1 MFDAIVV
8 GARCGGS
15 PTAML
20 LAQQGHRVLLVDR
33 ARFPSDTLSTHF
45 IWPPGIACLKRWGL
59 LDRVA
64 ATNCPPI
71 RTMGLD
77 LADFQ
82 LIGEPPPFEG
92 VAECFV
98 PRRTVLDKLLI
109 DAAAEAGAEVREEF
123 LVTGLTSSD
132 GRVTG
137 IRGHCRG
144 GPEVEEQARI
154 TIGADGRDSLI
165 AKAVQAEEYN
175 VRPTLTCG
183 YYAYWSDVPA
193 HLTAI
198 HPRSRRTVISF
209 PTNDGL
215 TVTYVACPRDE
226 FEAARADPGRH
237 IANSLGLVAD
247 FTELF
252 RDGKR
257 IEQVRGTGT
266 LPNFFRKPYGNGWA
280 LVGDAGYHKDPILG
294 QGISDAFR
302 CAQWLAD
309 AVHAGLSG
317 SQELEE
323 SLAAYQRVRDD
334 HFTPMYDFNCGQ
346 ASLQPPPA
354 EMMALFGALRHNP
367 AERNRFF
374 GTLGNMV
381 PVQEF
386 YHPKNL
392 QRIIGREA

>member
-20 LAQQGHRVLLVDR
+20 LAQRGHRVLLVDR
-33 ARFPSDTLSTHF
+33 AKFPSDTLSTHF
-45 IWPPGIACLKRWGL
+45 IWSPGIACLKRWGL

-71 RTMGLD
+71 RMLGLD
-77 LADFQ
+77 LGDFQ

-92 VAECFV
+92 VAECYV

-109 DAAAEAGAEVREEF
+109 DAAAQAGAEVREEF
-123 LVTGLTSSD
+123 FVIGLTSSD

-137 IRGHCRG
+137 INSRG
-144 GPEVEEQARI
+144 GQEVEEQARI
-154 TIGADGRDSLI
+154 VIGADGRASLI
-165 AKAVQAEEYN
+165 AKTVQAEEYN

-183 YYAYWSDVPA
+183 YYAYWSDVPP
-193 HLTAI
+193 HLAAI
-198 HPRSRRTVISF
+198 HPRPRRTVISV

-215 TVTYVACPRDE
+215 TITYVACPRDE
-226 FEAARADPGRH
+226 FEAARANPGRH
-237 IANSLGLVAD
+237 IADSLGLVAD
-247 FTELF
+247 LAELF
-252 RDGKR
+252 RGSKR
-257 IEQVRGTGT
+257 VEQVRGTGT

-280 LVGDAGYHKDPILG
+280 LVGDAGYHKDPILA
-294 QGISDAFR
+294 QGISDALR
-302 CAQWLAD
+302 SAQWLAD

-317 SQELEE
+317 LQKLDE
-323 SLAAYQRVRDD
+323 SLAAYQRVRDE
-334 HFTPMYDFNCGQ
+334 HFIPIYNFNCGQ

-354 EMMALFGALRHNP
+354 EMVALFGALRHNP

-374 GTLGNMV
+374 ATLGNIV
-381 PVQEF
+381 PVQEY
-386 YHPKNL
+386 YHPENL
-392 QRIIGREA
+392 QRIIGGEA